1 MLLDEYIQNFLI
13 YLQTQRRYSERTV
26 ITYRKSLEKYLAT
39 LAGDNKKTAG
49 NHSKAVG
56 NNPNYVGNTLGNPS
70 ASQKIPTEAPSA
82 PLETFTEMSVKNF
95 VWDLKIRQ
103 KLAPTSICEHLAALK
118 SFGKY
123 LVRSKILQK
132 NPAETIPMPK
142 RPKRLVNILGQKD
155 LAEEKFPELENPT
168 LQQIRARLLLELIY
182 GSGLRISECQN
193 ITWNSIDTHSK
204 LVRVI
209 GKGSKERIVPITDTL
224 ISWLEKFKITEIE
237 AGHSPTTAGFVF
249 LSEDGKPYGIRTLRN
264 DIHDLL
270 RSIGWEGKA
279 SPHVLRH
286 SFATHLLENGA
297 EIMSVKEMLGHSNI
311 STTQVYTHVNA
322 ERLREAFKKTHP
334 RA

>member
-26 ITYRKSLEKYLAT
+26 DTYRKSLEKYLAT
-39 LAGDNKKTAG
+39 LADNT
-49 NHSKAVG
+49 
-56 NNPNYVGNTLGNPS
+56 
-70 ASQKIPTEAPSA
+70 
-82 PLETFTEMSVKNF
+82 PLEAFTEMSVKNF
-95 VWDLKIRQ
+95 VWELKIKQ

-132 NPAETIPMPK
+132 NPAETVPMPK
-142 RPKRLVNILGQKD
+142 RPKRLVQFLGQKD
-155 LAEEKFPELENPT
+155 LAEEKFPELPEKPT
-168 LQQIRARLLLELIY
+168 LKQVRARLLLELIY
-182 GSGLRISECQN
+182 GSGLRISECQSLC
-193 ITWNSIDTHSK
+193 WNQLQIKEK

-209 GKGSKERIVPITDTL
+209 GKGNKERIVPITDALTL
-224 ISWLEKFKITEIE
+224 WLEKFRAAEIE
-237 AGHSPTTAGFVF
+237 AGHAPSATSFVF
-249 LSEDGKPYGIRTLRN
+249 LSEGGKPYDIRTLRN

-270 RSIGWEGKA
+270 REIGWEGKA

-311 STTQVYTHVNA
+311 STTQIYTHVNA
-322 ERLREAFKKTHP
+322 ERLKQAFKKTHP

>member
-26 ITYRKSLEKYLAT
+26 ISYRKSFEKYCSSI
-39 LAGDNKKTAG
+39 AGIVSAAEK
-49 NHSKAVG
+49 KAV
-56 NNPNYVGNTLGNPS
+56 PLGAFS
-70 ASQKIPTEAPSA
+70 
-82 PLETFTEMSVKNF
+82 EMSVKNF
-95 VWDLKIRQ
+95 VWDLKIKQ

-123 LVRSKILQK
+123 LVRSKVLQK
-132 NPAETIPMPK
+132 NPAEAVPMPK
-142 RPKRLVNILGQKD
+142 RPKRLVNVLGQKD
-155 LAEEKFPELENPT
+155 LAEEKFPELPENPK
-168 LQQIRARLLLELIY
+168 LPQIRARFLLELIY
-182 GSGLRISECQN
+182 GSGLRISECQSLC
-193 ITWNSIDTHSK
+193 WNQLRTK
-204 LVRVI
+204 ERFVRVI
-209 GKGSKERIVPITDTL
+209 GKGNKERIVPITDSL
-224 ISWLEKFKITEIE
+224 ITWLEKFRAAEIE
-237 AGHSPTTAGFVF
+237 AGHAPSETSYVF
-249 LSEDGKPYGIRTLRN
+249 LSEDGKPFSVRTLRN
-264 DIHDLL
+264 DIHNLL
-270 RSIGWEGKA
+270 REIGWEGKA

>member
-39 LAGDNKKTAG
+39 LDG
-49 NHSKAVG
+49 N
-56 NNPNYVGNTLGNPS
+56 
-70 ASQKIPTEAPSA
+70 A
-82 PLETFTEMSVKNF
+82 PLEAFSEMNVKAF
-95 VWDLKIRQ
+95 VWDLKIKQ

-132 NPAETIPMPK
+132 NPAEAVPMPK
-142 RPKRLVNILGQKD
+142 RPKRLVAFLGQKD
-155 LAEEKFPELENPT
+155 LAEEKFPELPENPT
-168 LQQIRARLLLELIY
+168 LPQVRARLLLELIY
-182 GSGLRISECQN
+182 GSGLRISECQSLC
-193 ITWNSIDTHSK
+193 WNQLQIKES

-209 GKGSKERIVPITDTL
+209 GKGNKERIVPITDSL
-224 ISWLEKFKITEIE
+224 ISWLEQFRVAEIE
-237 AGHSPTTAGFVF
+237 AGHAPSETSYVF
-249 LSEDGKPYGIRTLRN
+249 LSENGEPYDVRTLRK

-270 RSIGWEGKA
+270 RDIGWEGKA

-297 EIMSVKEMLGHSNI
+297 EIMSVKEMLGHSSI
-311 STTQVYTHVNA
+311 STTQIYTHVNA

>member
-26 ITYRKSLEKYLAT
+26 DTYRKSLEKYLAT
-39 LAGDNKKTAG
+39 LADNT
-49 NHSKAVG
+49 
-56 NNPNYVGNTLGNPS
+56 
-70 ASQKIPTEAPSA
+70 
-82 PLETFTEMSVKNF
+82 PLEAFTEMSVKNF
-95 VWDLKIRQ
+95 VWELKIKQ

-132 NPAETIPMPK
+132 NPAETVPMPK
-142 RPKRLVNILGQKD
+142 RPKRLVQFLGQKD
-155 LAEEKFPELENPT
+155 LAEEKFPELPEKPT
-168 LQQIRARLLLELIY
+168 LKQVRARLLLELIY
-182 GSGLRISECQN
+182 GSGLRISECQSLC
-193 ITWNSIDTHSK
+193 WNQLQIKEK

-209 GKGSKERIVPITDTL
+209 GKGNKERIVPITDALTL
-224 ISWLEKFKITEIE
+224 WLEKFKAAEIE
-237 AGHSPTTAGFVF
+237 AGHAPSATSFVF
-249 LSEDGKPYGIRTLRN
+249 LSEGGKPYDIRTLRN

-270 RSIGWEGKA
+270 REIGWEGKA

-311 STTQVYTHVNA
+311 STTQIYTHVNA
-322 ERLREAFKKTHP
+322 ERLKQAFKKTHP

>member
-26 ITYRKSLEKYLAT
+26 DTYRKSLEKYLAT
-39 LAGDNKKTAG
+39 LAG
-49 NHSKAVG
+49 
-56 NNPNYVGNTLGNPS
+56 NT
-70 ASQKIPTEAPSA
+70 
-82 PLETFTEMSVKNF
+82 PLEAFTEMSVKNF
-95 VWDLKIRQ
+95 VWELKIKQ

-132 NPAETIPMPK
+132 NPAETVPMPK
-142 RPKRLVNILGQKD
+142 RPKRLVQFLGQKD
-155 LAEEKFPELENPT
+155 LAEEKFPELPEKPT
-168 LQQIRARLLLELIY
+168 LKQVRARLLLELIY
-182 GSGLRISECQN
+182 GSGLRISECQSLC
-193 ITWNSIDTHSK
+193 WNQLQIKEK

-209 GKGSKERIVPITDTL
+209 GKGNKERIVPITDTL
-224 ISWLEKFKITEIE
+224 TLWLEKFRAAEIE
-237 AGHSPTTAGFVF
+237 AGHAPSATSFVF
-249 LSEDGKPYGIRTLRN
+249 LSEGGKPYDIRTLRN

-270 RSIGWEGKA
+270 REIGWEGKA

-311 STTQVYTHVNA
+311 STTQIYTHVNA
-322 ERLREAFKKTHP
+322 ERLKQAFKKTHP

>member
-26 ITYRKSLEKYLAT
+26 ITYRKSLEKYLSM
-39 LAGDNKKTAG
+39 LAGNGSRDANATRNAAQAA
-49 NHSKAVG
+49 S
-56 NNPNYVGNTLGNPS
+56 S
-70 ASQKIPTEAPSA
+70 AA
-82 PLETFTEMSVKNF
+82 PLEAFSEMSVKNF
-95 VWDLKIRQ
+95 VWDLKIKQ

-123 LVRSKILQK
+123 LVRSKILNK
-132 NPAETIPMPK
+132 NPAEAVPMPK
-142 RPKRLVNILGQKD
+142 RPKRLVSFLGQKD
-155 LAEEKFPELENPT
+155 LAEEKFPELPENPT

-182 GSGLRISECQN
+182 GSGLRISECQSLC
-193 ITWNSIDTHSK
+193 WNQLQIK
-204 LVRVI
+204 ERLVRVI
-209 GKGSKERIVPITDTL
+209 GKGNKERIVPITDTL
-224 ISWLEKFKITEIE
+224 ISWLEQFKVAEIE
-237 AGHSPTTAGFVF
+237 AGHTPSITSYVF
-249 LSEDGKPYGIRTLRN
+249 LNEDGKPYDVRTLRS

-286 SFATHLLENGA
+286 SFATHLLETGA

-311 STTQVYTHVNA
+311 STTQIYTHVNA

>member
-26 ITYRKSLEKYLAT
+26 ITYRKSLEKYCSSI
-39 LAGDNKKTAG
+39 AG
-49 NHSKAVG
+49 NGPANKNATHEA
-56 NNPNYVGNTLGNPS
+56 TS
-70 ASQKIPTEAPSA
+70 AKSIPLAAFS
-82 PLETFTEMSVKNF
+82 EMSVKSF
-95 VWDLKIRQ
+95 VWDLKIKQ

-132 NPAETIPMPK
+132 NPAEAVPMPK
-142 RPKRLVNILGQKD
+142 RPKRLVSILGQKD
-155 LAEEKFPELENPT
+155 LVEEKFPELPENPK
-168 LQQIRARLLLELIY
+168 LPQIRARFLLELIY
-182 GSGLRISECQN
+182 GSGLRISECQ
-193 ITWNSIDTHSK
+193 TLCWNQLRTK
-204 LVRVI
+204 ERLVRVI
-209 GKGSKERIVPITDTL
+209 GKGNKERIVPITDSL
-224 ISWLEKFKITEIE
+224 ITWLGKFRAAEIE
-237 AGHSPTTAGFVF
+237 AGHAPSETSYVF
-249 LSEDGKPYGIRTLRN
+249 LSEDGKPFSIRTLRN
-264 DIHDLL
+264 DIHNLL
-270 RSIGWEGKA
+270 REIGWEGKA

>member
-26 ITYRKSLEKYLAT
+26 ITYRKSLEKYCSSI
-39 LAGDNKKTAG
+39 AG
-49 NHSKAVG
+49 NVSATEKKAV
-56 NNPNYVGNTLGNPS
+56 PLGAFS
-70 ASQKIPTEAPSA
+70 
-82 PLETFTEMSVKNF
+82 EMSVKNF
-95 VWDLKIRQ
+95 VWDLKIKQ

-123 LVRSKILQK
+123 LVRSKVLQK
-132 NPAETIPMPK
+132 NPAEAVPMPK
-142 RPKRLVNILGQKD
+142 RPKRLVNVLGQKD
-155 LAEEKFPELENPT
+155 LAEEKFPELPENPK
-168 LQQIRARLLLELIY
+168 LPQIRARFLLELIY
-182 GSGLRISECQN
+182 GSGLRISECQSLC
-193 ITWNSIDTHSK
+193 WNQLRTK
-204 LVRVI
+204 ERLVRVI
-209 GKGSKERIVPITDTL
+209 GKGNKERIVPITDSL
-224 ISWLEKFKITEIE
+224 ITWLEKFRAAEIE
-237 AGHSPTTAGFVF
+237 AGHAPSETSYVF
-249 LSEDGKPYGIRTLRN
+249 LSEDGKPFSVRTLRN
-264 DIHDLL
+264 DIHNLL
-270 RSIGWEGKA
+270 REIGWEGKA